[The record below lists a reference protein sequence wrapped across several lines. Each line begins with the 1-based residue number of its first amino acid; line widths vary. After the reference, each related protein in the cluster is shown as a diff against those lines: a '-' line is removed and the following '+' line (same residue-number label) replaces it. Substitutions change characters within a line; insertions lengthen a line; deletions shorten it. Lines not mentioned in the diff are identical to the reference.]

1 MSIYTAAGAAI
12 IGCLLC
18 LVLREYHR
26 PQAVL
31 LSIAVCLLLLL
42 GVSEPLQH
50 IIVTASGLY
59 AESRL
64 DPACFTVLCKALG
77 ITYLTQLGADICK
90 DCGEQAIASAVTL
103 CGRILLTVLS
113 LPLFSALADLVL
125 EVIG

>member
-1 MSIYTAAGAAI
+1 MSMYTAAGAAV

-31 LSIAVCLLLLL
+31 LSVGVCLLLLL
-42 GVSEPLQH
+42 GMSGDLQH

-64 DPACFTVLCKALG
+64 DPGCFTVLCKAIG
-77 ITYLTQLGADICK
+77 ITWLTQIGNDICK
-90 DCGEQAIASAVTL
+90 DCGEQAIATAVTL
-103 CGRILLTVLS
+103 CGRILLTALS
-113 LPLFSALADLVL
+113 LPLFGTLADLVL